1 MGQTEE
7 GFVRRALLAAALLS
21 VPAPAQQS
29 RDVAQAARD
38 AGNYV
43 IEVEV
48 AAADH
53 NDAALG
59 LGPELVGALVDVAGR
74 GGATGCP

>member
-1 MGQTEE
+1 
-7 GFVRRALLAAALLS
+7 
-21 VPAPAQQS
+21 VPADIPTAVIYGSADTIVPGQQS

-48 AAADH
+48 AATNHKDP
-53 NDAALG
+53 ALG
-59 LGPELVGALVDVAGR
+59 LGPELIGALVEWLAASR
-74 GGATGCP
+74 GGATGRL

>member
-1 MGQTEE
+1 M
-7 GFVRRALLAAALLS
+7 RADIPIAVVYGS
-21 VPAPAQQS
+21 TDTIVPAQQS

-48 AAADH
+48 AAANH

-59 LGPELVGALVDVAGR
+59 LGPELIGALVDVAGR